1 MSNDRPPNDR
11 DVISELTTGR
21 LSVYLRC
28 LTFLESVGQETVSS
42 SELAERFHLN
52 SAQIR
57 KDLACF
63 GEFGTRGVGYNVS
76 RLKEQLVHTLGI
88 DRKRNVL
95 IVGAGNLGMALA
107 DYAGFN
113 RAGFEIVALV
123 DVDAEK
129 VGRASR
135 SGIPVLSYTRI
146 GEIVRELGLDRTR
159 RVLIAGAGNL
169 GMALADYGGFNDNGF
184 AIAALVDNDPS
195 KIGRRSRSGIEVL
208 PWDELPSIIREHQV
222 GIGIIAVTPEA
233 AQTVYDAF
241 ADAGLNAVLN
251 FAPTQLRSRPGV
263 KVKSVDLRINLESL
277 SFYLKNVEDGG

>member
-1 MSNDRPPNDR
+1 MSSD
-11 DVISELTTGR
+11 LTTGR

-28 LTFLESVGQETVSS
+28 LTFLDEAGQETVSS
-42 SELAERFHLN
+42 QELAERFHLN

-107 DYAGFN
+107 DYGGFN

-129 VGRASR
+129 VGRTSR

-146 GEIVRELGLDRTR
+146 GEIVR
-159 RVLIAGAGNL
+159 
-169 GMALADYGGFNDNGF
+169 DN
-184 AIAALVDNDPS
+184 AVE
-195 KIGRRSRSGIEVL
+195 IGV
-208 PWDELPSIIREHQV
+208 
-222 GIGIIAVTPEA
+222 IAVTPESAQDVHDALVA
-233 AQTVYDAF
+233 AGV
-241 ADAGLNAVLN
+241 LAVLN
-251 FAPTQLRSRPGV
+251 FAPVQIRTQQRV
-263 KVKSVDLRINLESL
+263 KVKTVDLRINLESL
-277 SFYLKNVEDGG
+277 SFFLKNIEDGTI